1 MNDLQILPAWLD
13 ADAAALAG
21 AVPPAPT
28 LAGALPGLNRAQQ
41 LNPLQCLQRLQE
53 SGLTRC
59 GFSGDPIYLA
69 WRQFLR
75 GHGSSTLVIDATSL
89 DARARA
95 NATVLS
101 SAPWLLAEG
110 LLIAAGLRDTRKV
123 ELRLPPELTGQE
135 AKFFNSLDA
144 IRQKGFAG
152 GRRLQ
157 VEVIRNSHPS
167 CWSDGHATDSDRL
180 VHTPETWCRI
190 ALLFAG
196 QKIEALDAGLLTLRR
211 GLKQRGLIEVKRN
224 DMLRRLIY
232 EWGGGVEVEGRD
244 AVLVFDNGMGGFLP
258 LSEADLSC
266 RPLALAAAGVV
277 PAPVS
282 LMMLAEGVCL
292 VEQTRRALYR
302 YWQLAD
308 NEPAPVRALLARVAR
323 LVAEITVGH
332 GQPSHLVELDEL
344 AIELATQGLA
354 AAWPLG
360 SSLRY
365 FRDQWESHVRQPADT
380 RLCPEGICLKRNA
393 APCHS
398 TCPANIDIPSFMAHI
413 GYGDYRAA
421 IEVITRDNP
430 FPLTCGLVCPAPCE
444 SACVRNG
451 SDGAV
456 FIRPMK
462 AWAAEH
468 CLAEGGY
475 PQPEIAPLTGKK
487 VGIVGSGPAGLSAA
501 YYLRILGHE
510 PVVYETQ
517 AEAGGMLRYGI
528 PAYRMPPDLLDKE
541 IGQIASLGIPIHCSA
556 KVASL
561 DAFRRDYDAVFLGLG
576 TQTSRFVPV
585 EGVHQ
590 PFVLGGIDFLRN
602 VRSGME
608 VQVGPRV
615 IVIGGG
621 NVAIDVAL
629 TAVRQGAKQVY
640 MVCLEKRR
648 EMPASHHEIEQCV
661 AEGVLLHPSWGPV
674 SISEE
679 GEMVLQHCDQVFEE
693 VDGQRRFNP
702 KFDANR
708 KLTIEADHIIFAVGQ
723 GTDLTSI
730 EGSGLEVTR
739 GFIGTDPRS
748 LMTNMPGVF
757 AGGDVAHG
765 PRTAVEAIRS
775 GKIAAYSIHAW
786 LTGGTID
793 ATAGKP
799 TRRADVIPLQVAPRD
814 RSYLHRAEMPEKDI
828 DERLGD
834 GNYAKVELGLTD
846 DMAHGEASRCLRCD
860 VCIGCGLCQL
870 ACSEMGIEALR
881 MADTSAGR
889 LAYFDFTRP
898 AELCIGCGA
907 CAQVCPT
914 GAIRIE
920 DADGVR
926 RTIITGTVVREQPL
940 VKCSSCG
947 TPYQT
952 VAHRRFV
959 HDRMPSYHMGLHMD
973 RQLCPACAR
982 LLADRPLSYRV
993 PEPA

>member
-1 MNDLQILPAWLD
+1 MSELQILPAWLD

-28 LAGALPGLNRAQQ
+28 LAGALPGLYRARQ

-59 GFSGDPIYLA
+59 GYSGEPIYLA

-75 GHGSSTLVIDATSL
+75 GHGASRLVIDATSL

-95 NATVLS
+95 SETVLN
-101 SAPWLLAEG
+101 SASWLLAEG
-110 LLIAAGLRDTRKV
+110 VLIAAGLRDTRIV

-135 AKFFNSLDA
+135 AKFLNALDA
-144 IRQKGFAG
+144 IRQRGFAG
-152 GRRLQ
+152 GHRVQ
-157 VEVIRNSHPS
+157 VEVKRNRHPS
-167 CWSDGHATDSDRL
+167 CWSDGHATDSNRL

-196 QKIEALDAGLLTLRR
+196 QPVEALDAGLLTLRR
-211 GLKQRGLIEVKRN
+211 GLRQRGLVEVRRN
-224 DMLRRLIY
+224 DKLRRLIY
-232 EWGGGVEVEGRD
+232 DWGGGVEVMGRD
-244 AVLVFDNGMGGFLP
+244 AILVFDNGLGGFLP

-266 RPLALAAAGVV
+266 RPLTLAAAGVV
-277 PAPVS
+277 PAPAS
-282 LMMLAEGVCL
+282 LMVLAEGVCI

-308 NEPAPVRALLARVAR
+308 REPAQVRTLLARVAR

-332 GQPSHLVELDEL
+332 GQPSHLDELDEL
-344 AIELATQGLA
+344 VIELATQGLA

-360 SSLRY
+360 SALRY
-365 FRDQWESHVRQPADT
+365 FRDDWVAHVRREFCSEAVCQ
-380 RLCPEGICLKRNA
+380 LSGGRNA

-398 TCPANIDIPSFMAHI
+398 TCPANIDIPSFMAYI
-413 GYGDYRAA
+413 GHGDYRSA
-421 IEVITRDNP
+421 IEVIVRDNP

-462 AWAAEH
+462 AWAAER

-475 PQPEIAPLTGKK
+475 PQPALAPPTGKK
-487 VGIVGSGPAGLSAA
+487 IGIVGSGPAGLSAA
-501 YYLRILGHE
+501 YYLRILGHQPE
-510 PVVYETQ
+510 VFEAQ

-541 IGQIASLGIPIHCSA
+541 IAQIAALGIPIHCGA

-561 DAFRRDYDAVFLGLG
+561 DAFRKDYDAVFLGLG

-615 IVIGGG
+615 IVVGGG

-629 TAVRQGAKQVY
+629 TAVRQGAKQVS

-661 AEGVLLHPSWGPV
+661 AEGVTLYPGWGPL

-679 GEMVLQHCDQVFEE
+679 GEMVFQHCERVFEE
-693 VDGQRRFNP
+693 ADGQRRFNP
-702 KFDANR
+702 KFDAER
-708 KLTIEADHIIFAVGQ
+708 KLKLEADHIIFAVGQ

-739 GFIGTDPRS
+739 GFIVTDPRS
-748 LMTNMPGVF
+748 LMTKMPGVF

-775 GKIAAYSIHAW
+775 GKIAAYSIDAW
-786 LTGGTID
+786 LNGTRLD
-793 ATAGKP
+793 KAVGKP
-799 TRRADVIPLQVAPRD
+799 QRRADVIPLQVAARD
-814 RSYLHRAEMPEKDI
+814 RNYLHRAEMPEKAI

-846 DMAHGEASRCLRCD
+846 AMAHGEASRCLRCD

-881 MADTSAGR
+881 MADTAAGR

-898 AELCIGCGA
+898 AERCIGCGA

-940 VKCSSCG
+940 LKCVACG
-947 TPYQT
+947 AQYQT
-952 VAHRRFV
+952 VAHRQFV
-959 HDRMPSYHMGLHMD
+959 HDRMPGFHMGLHME
-973 RQLCPACAR
+973 RELCPACAR
-982 LLADRPLSYRV
+982 LRADRPWGAAL
-993 PEPA
+993 AG

>member
-1 MNDLQILPAWLD
+1 MSELQILPAWLD
-13 ADAAALAG
+13 AGAATLAG
-21 AVPPAPT
+21 VVPPAPT
-28 LAGALPGLNRAQQ
+28 LAGALPGLSRAQQ

-59 GFSGDPIYLA
+59 GFSGEPVYLA

-75 GHGSSTLVIDATSL
+75 GHGASRLVIDATSL

-95 NATVLS
+95 SETVLN
-101 SAPWLLAEG
+101 SASWLLAEG
-110 LLIAAGLRDTRKV
+110 VLIAAGLRDTRIV

-135 AKFFNSLDA
+135 AKFLNALDA
-144 IRQKGFAG
+144 IRQRGFAG
-152 GRRLQ
+152 GHRVQ
-157 VEVIRNSHPS
+157 VEVKRNCHPS
-167 CWSDGHATDSDRL
+167 CWSDGHATDSNRL

-196 QKIEALDAGLLTLRR
+196 QPVEALDAGLLTLRR
-211 GLKQRGLIEVKRN
+211 GFRQRGLVEVKRN
-224 DMLRRLIY
+224 DKLRRLIY
-232 EWGGGVEVEGRD
+232 DWGGGVEVMGRD
-244 AVLVFDNGMGGFLP
+244 AILVFDNGLGGFLP

-266 RPLALAAAGVV
+266 RPLTLAAAGVV
-277 PAPVS
+277 PAPAS
-282 LMMLAEGVCL
+282 LMVLAEGVCI

-308 NEPAPVRALLARVAR
+308 REPAQVRTLLARVAR

-332 GQPSHLVELDEL
+332 GQPSHLDELDEL
-344 AIELATQGLA
+344 VIELATQGLA

-360 SSLRY
+360 SALRY
-365 FRDQWESHVRQPADT
+365 FRDDWVAHVRREFCSEAVCQ
-380 RLCPEGICLKRNA
+380 LSGGRNA

-398 TCPANIDIPSFMAHI
+398 TCPANIDIPSFMAYI
-413 GYGDYRAA
+413 GHGDYRSA
-421 IEVITRDNP
+421 IEVIVRDNP

-462 AWAAEH
+462 AWAAER
-468 CLAEGGY
+468 CLAEGAY
-475 PQPEIAPLTGKK
+475 PQPAMAPPTGKRI
-487 VGIVGSGPAGLSAA
+487 GIVGSGPAGLSAA
-501 YYLRILGHE
+501 YYLRILGHA
-510 PVVYETQ
+510 PVVFEAQ

-528 PAYRMPPDLLDKE
+528 PAYRLPPDLLDKE
-541 IGQIASLGIPIHCSA
+541 IAQIAALGIPMHCGA

-561 DAFRRDYDAVFLGLG
+561 DAFRKDYDAVFLGLG
-576 TQTSRFVPV
+576 TQTSRFIPV

-590 PFVLGGIDFLRN
+590 PFVLGGIDFLRD

-615 IVIGGG
+615 IVVGGG

-629 TAVRQGAKQVY
+629 TAVRQGAKQVS

-661 AEGVLLHPSWGPV
+661 AEGVTLYPGWGPL

-679 GEMVLQHCDQVFEE
+679 GEMVFQHCDRVFED

-702 KFDANR
+702 KFDAGR
-708 KLTIEADHIIFAVGQ
+708 KLTLEADHIIFAVGQ

-739 GFIGTDPRS
+739 GFIVTDPRS
-748 LMTNMPGVF
+748 LMTKLPGVF

-775 GKIAAYSIHAW
+775 GKIAAYSIDAW
-786 LTGGTID
+786 LKGTRLD
-793 ATAGKP
+793 KAVGKP
-799 TRRADVIPLQVAPRD
+799 QRRADVIPLQVSARD
-814 RSYLHRAEMPEKDI
+814 RSYLHRAEMPEKAI

-846 DMAHGEASRCLRCD
+846 AMAHGEASRCLRCD

-881 MADTSAGR
+881 MADTAAGR

-898 AELCIGCGA
+898 AERCIGCGA

-940 VKCSSCG
+940 LKCKGCG
-947 TPYQT
+947 AQYQT
-952 VAHRRFV
+952 VAHRQFV
-959 HDRMPSYHMGLHMD
+959 HDRMPGFHMGLHME
-973 RQLCPACAR
+973 RELCPACAR
-982 LLADRPLSYRV
+982 RRADRPWQ
-993 PEPA
+993 EPAAIA